1 MAEGEPMSD
10 EQGLEVISVECVRM
24 PPERISP
31 DKVPEKVEERTTDP
45 SAKEVL
51 AKTMLEG
58 VETVWDRFE
67 KQQPSCKFCEAGVS
81 CQRCAMGPCR
91 IMGEGKNRGVCGAT
105 ADLIVSRN
113 LLDQIATG
121 AAAHSDHGREVAET
135 LLKAAR
141 GEAPQYKI
149 SDRAKLMTLA
159 KEYGL
164 DTDGPPEK
172 VAEKLALAMLEE
184 FGTLKG
190 ELRMA
195 RRLPLETYKMLREA
209 GILPRSIDREI
220 VEAMHRVHM
229 GVGADYRSIL
239 AHGVRASMGDGWG
252 GSMIGT
258 EVSDV
263 LFGTPGI
270 RTSMVNLGVLKQDRV
285 NISLHGHNPILSEMV
300 VKAASLPEMKR
311 RAEEAGAKGINLVGL
326 CCTGNELL
334 MRKGI
339 PQAGN
344 HLSQE
349 LVITTGALEAMIV
362 DYQCIFPSLP
372 NTAAC
377 FHTKVISTSPKA
389 VIPGSVYVEVTPE
402 NAFEQAKRMVAMA
415 VDNFRNRVP
424 ERVLIPKAPV
434 DAVVGFSVEALK
446 NAMGGSLKPLLDLI
460 LEGKVRGAVG
470 IVGCNNPRI
479 KQDFGHI
486 TLAKEL
492 IRRNILVVE
501 TGCAAIACAEAG
513 LMQLGAADLAG
524 RSLGNACRSLGIP
537 PVLHMGSCVDNTRI
551 LTLVAEL
558 ANLAGVRTDQLPV
571 AGAAPE
577 WYSPKAVAIGCYFV
591 GSGIS
596 VALGVMPKIGGSPNV
611 IKLLTDDLER
621 TVKAKFWVEPD
632 PKKAAAILFD
642 HIETKRADLGL

>member
-1 MAEGEPMSD
+1 MSED
-10 EQGLEVISVECVRM
+10 SELEIITVECIRT
-24 PPERISP
+24 PPEHITP
-31 DKVPEKVEERTTDP
+31 DKVPAKVEERAMDP
-45 SAKEVL
+45 SVKEVL
-51 AKTMLEG
+51 SKTMLEG
-58 VETVWDRFE
+58 VETVWDRLE
-67 KQQPSCKFCEAGVS
+67 KQQPHCKFCEAGLS

-91 IMGEGKNRGVCGAT
+91 IMGEGKNRGVCGAG

-121 AAAHSDHGREVAET
+121 AASHSDHGREVAET
-135 LLKAAR
+135 LLLTAR
-141 GEAPQYKI
+141 GKAPGYGIADEGKM
-149 SDRAKLMTLA
+149 RLLA

-164 DTDGPPEK
+164 DPEGPLEK
-172 VAEKLALAMLEE
+172 VAERLALAMLEE
-184 FGTLKG
+184 YGTMKG
-190 ELRMA
+190 ELSMAKRMPA
-195 RRLPLETYKMLREA
+195 GTYSMLKDA
-209 GILPRSIDREI
+209 GLLPRSIDREI

-229 GVGADYRSIL
+229 GVGADYRNIL
-239 AHGVRASMGDGWG
+239 THGVRASLGDGWG

-258 EVSDV
+258 EASDV
-263 LFGTPGI
+263 LFGTPQI
-270 RTSMVNLGVLKQDRV
+270 RNSKVNLGVLKHDQV
-285 NISLHGHNPILSEMV
+285 NISLHGHNPVLSEMV
-300 VKAASLPEMKR
+300 VRAAALPEMKK

-334 MRKGI
+334 MRKGV

-377 FHTKVISTSPKA
+377 YHTKVITTSPKA
-389 VIPGSVYVEVTPE
+389 KIPGGYYLEVTPE
-402 NAFEQAKRMVAMA
+402 NAFEQAKRMVAIA
-415 VDNFRNRVP
+415 VDNYKNRSP
-424 ERVLIPKAPV
+424 ERVVIPNHPV
-434 DAVVGFSVEALK
+434 DAVVGFSVEALR
-446 NAMGGSLKPLLDLI
+446 AALGGTLKPLLDLI
-460 LEGKVRGAVG
+460 LEGKIRGAVG
-470 IVGCNNPRI
+470 IVGCNNPKI
-479 KQDFGHI
+479 KHDYGHI

-513 LMQLGAADLAG
+513 LMQPEAADQAG
-524 RSLGNACRSLGIP
+524 KSLGNVCRSLGIP

-551 LTLVAEL
+551 LTLAAEL
-558 ANLAGVRTDQLPV
+558 ANLAGVRIDQLPL

-596 VALGVMPKIGGSPNV
+596 VSLGVMPKISGSPNV
-611 IKLLTDDLER
+611 IQLLTDDIQGA
-621 TVKAKFWVEPD
+621 VKAKFWVEPD

-642 HIETKRADLGL
+642 HIESKRADLGL

>member
-1 MAEGEPMSD
+1 MSD
-10 EQGLEVISVECVRM
+10 DPELEIITVECIRT
-24 PPERISP
+24 PPEHITP
-31 DKVPEKVEERTTDP
+31 DKVPGKVEERAMDP
-45 SAKEVL
+45 SVKEVL
-51 AKTMLEG
+51 SKTMLEG
-58 VETVWDRFE
+58 VETVWDRLE
-67 KQQPSCKFCEAGVS
+67 KQQPHCKFCESGLS

-91 IMGEGKNRGVCGAT
+91 IMGDTKSRGVCGAG

-121 AAAHSDHGREVAET
+121 AASHSDHGREVAET
-135 LLKAAR
+135 LLMTAQ
-141 GEAPQYKI
+141 GHAPQYGI
-149 SDRAKLMTLA
+149 ADPQKLKALA

-164 DTDGPPEK
+164 DPEGPQEK
-172 VAEKLALAMLEE
+172 VAERLALAMLEE
-184 FGTLKG
+184 YGTMKG
-190 ELRMA
+190 ELSMAKRMPPA
-195 RRLPLETYKMLREA
+195 TYKMLEEA
-209 GILPRSIDREI
+209 GLLPRSIDREI

-229 GVGADYRSIL
+229 GVGADYRNIL
-239 AHGVRASMGDGWG
+239 AQGLRASLGDGWG

-258 EVSDV
+258 EASDI
-263 LFGTPGI
+263 LFGTPTI
-270 RTSMVNLGVLKQDRV
+270 RNSRVNLGVLKNDRV
-285 NISLHGHNPILSEMV
+285 NISLHGHNPVLSEMV
-300 VKAASLPEMKR
+300 VKAAALPEMKQ
-311 RAEEAGAKGINLVGL
+311 RAEAAGAKGINLVGL

-334 MRKGI
+334 MRKGV

-377 FHTKVISTSPKA
+377 YHTKVITTSPKA
-389 VIPGSVYVEVTPE
+389 KIPGGYYLEVTPE
-402 NAFEQAKRMVAMA
+402 NAFEQAKKMVAIA
-415 VDNFRNRVP
+415 IDNFKNRVP
-424 ERVLIPKAPV
+424 ERVLIPNKPM
-434 DAVVGFSVEALK
+434 DAVVGFSVEALRT
-446 NAMGGSLKPLLDLI
+446 ALGGTLKPLLDLI
-460 LEGKVRGAVG
+460 LEGKIRGAVG
-470 IVGCNNPRI
+470 IVGCNNPKI
-479 KQDFGHI
+479 KQDYGHI

-492 IRRNILVVE
+492 IRRNIIVVE

-513 LMQLGAADLAG
+513 LMKPEAAELAG
-524 RSLGNACRSLGIP
+524 KSLGNVCRSLGIP

-551 LTLVAEL
+551 LTLAAEL
-558 ANLAGVRTDQLPV
+558 GNLAGVRMDQLPV

-596 VALGVMPKIGGSPNV
+596 VALGVMPKISGSPNV
-611 IKLLTDDLER
+611 INLLTEGLDGA
-621 TVKAKFWVEPD
+621 VKAKFWVEPD

>member
-1 MAEGEPMSD
+1 
-10 EQGLEVISVECVRM
+10 
-24 PPERISP
+24 
-31 DKVPEKVEERTTDP
+31 
-45 SAKEVL
+45 
-51 AKTMLEG
+51 
-58 VETVWDRFE
+58 
-67 KQQPSCKFCEAGVS
+67 
-81 CQRCAMGPCR
+81 
-91 IMGEGKNRGVCGAT
+91 
-105 ADLIVSRN
+105 
-113 LLDQIATG
+113 
-121 AAAHSDHGREVAET
+121 
-135 LLKAAR
+135 
-141 GEAPQYKI
+141 
-149 SDRAKLMTLA
+149 
-159 KEYGL
+159 
-164 DTDGPPEK
+164 
-172 VAEKLALAMLEE
+172 
-184 FGTLKG
+184 
-190 ELRMA
+190 
-195 RRLPLETYKMLREA
+195 
-209 GILPRSIDREI
+209 
-220 VEAMHRVHM
+220 
-229 GVGADYRSIL
+229 
-239 AHGVRASMGDGWG
+239 
-252 GSMIGT
+252 
-258 EVSDV
+258 
-263 LFGTPGI
+263 
-270 RTSMVNLGVLKQDRV
+270 
-285 NISLHGHNPILSEMV
+285 
-300 VKAASLPEMKR
+300 
-311 RAEEAGAKGINLVGL
+311 
-326 CCTGNELL
+326 
-334 MRKGI
+334 
-339 PQAGN
+339 
-344 HLSQE
+344 
-349 LVITTGALEAMIV
+349 
-362 DYQCIFPSLP
+362 
-372 NTAAC
+372 
-377 FHTKVISTSPKA
+377 VISTSPKA

-446 NAMGGSLKPLLDLI
+446 DAMGGSLKPLLDLI